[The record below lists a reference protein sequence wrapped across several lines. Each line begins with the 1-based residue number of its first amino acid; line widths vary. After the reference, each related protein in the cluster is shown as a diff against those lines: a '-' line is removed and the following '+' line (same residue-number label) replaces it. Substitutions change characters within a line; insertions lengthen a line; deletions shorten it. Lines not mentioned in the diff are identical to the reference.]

1 MPSVLLVGTPN
12 SGKTALFNRLTGL
25 NQRVANYP
33 GITVDLSIGRL
44 AKLPELD
51 LVDFPGTYSLRPIS
65 EEEHVAV
72 GHFNASLSDPD
83 VQHVLC
89 VVDATRLEK
98 SLFFCLQVVRACQ
111 HQCRPVT
118 VVANMGDILR
128 RHGLNID
135 AEGLSQAIGAPV
147 MVASARTGEG
157 LDAIVLGLQSPPSNT
172 ASPQAMN
179 DNPILASEGGAADE
193 ALYAEAHRLAEQYGA
208 PADAL
213 LQTQSRLDRF
223 FLGSLSGGLTFSLI
237 MLILFQSIFTWSAP
251 AMDVVEAGVIGL
263 ASWVLPLIGDGV
275 FADFVADAVFSGI
288 GAFLVFVPQIFVL
301 TFVIGLLEDSGYL
314 ARAALLCHKPLRFFG
329 LSGKSFIP
337 MLSGVACAI
346 PAIYAAR
353 SIESPRARFLTY
365 LAIPL
370 MPCSARLPVYTL
382 LIAIFI
388 PRETALGGLVGWQG
402 MTLFAIY
409 VFGMVAGLVIAGL
422 VNRLSPSE
430 GQMPFMME
438 LPAYRIPAL
447 VPIARKSVQRAKHFV
462 TKAGAVILGVTVV
475 IWILGYFPNQGVDLG
490 ESWLGMMGQW
500 IEPVF
505 QPLGLDW
512 RYGVAIVSAFL
523 AREVFVGTLGTI
535 MGIEGAED
543 NIVPLVEQVQAS
555 ALPLGSGL
563 ALLVFFA
570 IALQCVSTVAI
581 LAREA
586 NSWKLALRM
595 VIAYLC
601 LAWAAAWI
609 TFQVTGLLV

>member
-1 MPSVLLVGTPN
+1 M
-12 SGKTALFNRLTGL
+12 
-25 NQRVANYP
+25 
-33 GITVDLSIGRL
+33 
-44 AKLPELD
+44 
-51 LVDFPGTYSLRPIS
+51 
-65 EEEHVAV
+65 
-72 GHFNASLSDPD
+72 
-83 VQHVLC
+83 
-89 VVDATRLEK
+89 
-98 SLFFCLQVVRACQ
+98 
-111 HQCRPVT
+111 
-118 VVANMGDILR
+118 
-128 RHGLNID
+128 
-135 AEGLSQAIGAPV
+135 
-147 MVASARTGEG
+147 
-157 LDAIVLGLQSPPSNT
+157 
-172 ASPQAMN
+172 
-179 DNPILASEGGAADE
+179 
-193 ALYAEAHRLAEQYGA
+193 
-208 PADAL
+208 
-213 LQTQSRLDRF
+213 
-223 FLGSLSGGLTFSLI
+223 
-237 MLILFQSIFTWSAP
+237 
-251 AMDVVEAGVIGL
+251 
-263 ASWVLPLIGDGV
+263 
-275 FADFVADAVFSGI
+275 
-288 GAFLVFVPQIFVL
+288 
-301 TFVIGLLEDSGYL
+301 
-314 ARAALLCHKPLRFFG
+314 
-329 LSGKSFIP
+329 
-337 MLSGVACAI
+337 
-346 PAIYAAR
+346 
-353 SIESPRARFLTY
+353 
-365 LAIPL
+365 
-370 MPCSARLPVYTL
+370 YTL

-388 PRETALGGLVGWQG
+388 PRETALGGLIGWQG

-601 LAWAAAWI
+601 LAWIAAWV
-609 TFQVTGLLV
+609 TFQVTGLLI

>member
-44 AKLPELD
+44 AKLPEFD

-65 EEEHVAV
+65 EEERVAV
-72 GHFNASLSDPD
+72 GHFDASLADPD

-89 VVDATRLEK
+89 IVDATRLEK
-98 SLFFCLQVVRACQ
+98 SLFFCLQVVEACQ
-111 HQCRPVT
+111 RQGRPVT
-118 VVANMGDILR
+118 VVANMGDILK

-135 AEGLSQAIGAPV
+135 AAGLSHAIGAPV
-147 MVASARTGEG
+147 LVASARTGEG
-157 LDAIVLGLQSPPSNT
+157 LDPIISGLQSPLPAPSS
-172 ASPQAMN
+172 AAD
-179 DNPILASEGGAADE
+179 DNPILASEGGAADDE
-193 ALYAEAHRLAEQYGA
+193 LYAEAHRLAEQFGA
-208 PADAL
+208 PADEL
-213 LQTQSRLDRF
+213 LRTQSRLDRF
-223 FLGSLSGGLTFSLI
+223 FLGSLSGGLIFSLI
-237 MLILFQSIFTWSAP
+237 MLILFQSVFTWSAP
-251 AMDVVEAGVIGL
+251 AMDAVEAGVIGL
-263 ASWVLPLIGDGV
+263 GSWILPFIGDGV
-275 FADFVADAVFSGI
+275 FADFVANAIFSGI

-314 ARAALLCHKPLRFFG
+314 ARAALICHKPLRFFG

-388 PRETALGGLVGWQG
+388 PRETVFGGLIGWQG
-402 MTLFAIY
+402 LTLFAIY
-409 VFGMVAGLVIAGL
+409 VFGMAAGLIIAGL
-422 VNRLSPSE
+422 VNRWSPSE
-430 GQMPFMME
+430 GQVPFMME

-475 IWILGYFPNQGVDLG
+475 IWILGYFPNEGADLG
-490 ESWLGMMGQW
+490 GSWLGMLGQW

-581 LAREA
+581 LAKEA

-601 LAWAAAWI
+601 LAWLAAWM
-609 TFQVTGLLV
+609 TFQVTGFLV